1 MQTCLV
7 GDLVDMIIVS
17 STAATP
23 LAITMVGVTMEA
35 TTMVGVVVAA
45 DHRIGGTKFNMI
57 TVEPDY
63 VLFSVYSYILVHS
76 EPYPPCVYVVSRV
89 WSCDYPLSL
98 TVLWEIF
105 NAEIFEVSYCMW
117 ENFGGI
123 NISEWVIRTN
133 WSENGK
139 WVFCLPNSKYFF
151 HSKIF
156 LCAVSHW

>member
-35 TTMVGVVVAA
+35 TTTVGVVVAA

-76 EPYPPCVYVVSRV
+76 EPYPPCVYVASRV

-98 TVLWEIF
+98 TVL
-105 NAEIFEVSYCMW
+105 
-117 ENFGGI
+117 
-123 NISEWVIRTN
+123 
-133 WSENGK
+133 
-139 WVFCLPNSKYFF
+139 
-151 HSKIF
+151 
-156 LCAVSHW
+156 